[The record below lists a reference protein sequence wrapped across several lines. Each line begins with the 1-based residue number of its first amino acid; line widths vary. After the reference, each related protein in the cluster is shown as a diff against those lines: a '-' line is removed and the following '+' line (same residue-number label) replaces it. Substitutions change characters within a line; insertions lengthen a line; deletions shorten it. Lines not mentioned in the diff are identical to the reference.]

1 MFVVAMLGL
10 SAQRII
16 PVLRKRIFRGVKP
29 LVTTETTLIN
39 PLDGYARPRIDFQTT
54 TTIWR
59 GDELIKRR
67 VRDWMRLIGE
77 DGYSGVRESVARKDL
92 TIYTGTY
99 SVFPLPVAEWIYV
112 RYAGP
117 PGNIIIDGF
126 SGGPPRGIAA
136 GVMGYEYHGIDLNQD
151 QIDQNEAVVERLE
164 VENVF
169 YYCEDAL
176 DMIGLFEELD
186 IKGHLGFCS
195 PPYHTVEVYSD
206 DPLDL
211 SVCSTY
217 DDFDYAM
224 QNVAHSYFNVLH
236 PGAFMICIAA
246 NFRDKK
252 GELIDFRGHTVRNF
266 QEAGFLFW
274 QDIILSKN
282 FGSAAKRSTNAWRG
296 KKLVPRHEHIIVMR
310 MPGENNKADRKR
322 VRI

>member
-1 MFVVAMLGL
+1 M
-10 SAQRII
+10 
-16 PVLRKRIFRGVKP
+16 LRKRIFRGVKD

-59 GDELIKRR
+59 ADELIKRR

-99 SVFPLPVAEWIYV
+99 SVFPIPVAEWIYV

-117 PGNIIIDGF
+117 PGSVIIDGF

-136 GVMGYEYHGIDLNQD
+136 GVMGYEYHGIDLSQK
-151 QIDQNEAVVERLE
+151 QIDENDKVIERLE

-176 DMIGLFEELD
+176 FLADLCSDEGIT
-186 IKGHLGFCS
+186 KGDLGFCS

-206 DPLDL
+206 DPQDL
-211 SVCSTY
+211 SMAPTY
-217 DDFDYAM
+217 EDFDMAMGTAAM
-224 QNVAHSYFNVLH
+224 QYFQVLR

-252 GELIDFRGHTVRNF
+252 GGLIDFRGHTVMNF
-266 QEAGFLFW
+266 QEAGFIFW

-282 FGSAAKRSTNAWRG
+282 FGSAAKRSTNAWKG
-296 KKLVPRHEHIIVMR
+296 MKLVPRHEHVLVFR
-310 MPGENNKADRKR
+310 MPDDG
-322 VRI
+322 